1 MSIKKYVGTKK
12 AFTDVSQIID
22 FIFEDEEEKGD
33 VDSDMEVEIGDDDN
47 VNNIENTSDLEY
59 EEETISATCTSH
71 SNANV
76 VDGDFLLEKKLSGTL
91 EISSGHLAVPL
102 LSSTVADISSETE
115 EEIILDEEHDGNS
128 SDDFL
133 PKPHNFIQKKGARI
147 CGGYNNSRKSL
158 RMRGGH
164 LCRDLS
170 YNDNN
175 NIDDILREVERSDNE
190 NNSNI
195 DDILPIPEVD
205 IADVENVPVMQRGR
219 GRGHGRGNIVDHL
232 GANIVQGRGFV
243 DNVEILPQDLEWSRC
258 DSWLEENDDMITV
271 PEFTEFEG
279 VAVRLP
285 DNPKVMEFF
294 NLYLTNEIFQLIVDE
309 MNRFADQ
316 YFDEHPESVNST
328 YLQEW
333 EPVTLLEI
341 KIFVALVILMGIAHK
356 PSIPMYWSTDALYN
370 TSIFSQCMK
379 RTRFQLI
386 LKFLHFNNNDN
397 YDRQDDDRDR
407 LHKLR
412 PFLELVRERC
422 KKVYSPGKELSVDD
436 SLILFK
442 GRLAFK
448 QFIRTK
454 RARFGI
460 KL

>member
-1 MSIKKYVGTKK
+1 MK
-12 AFTDVSQIID
+12 
-22 FIFEDEEEKGD
+22 
-33 VDSDMEVEIGDDDN
+33 
-47 VNNIENTSDLEY
+47 
-59 EEETISATCTSH
+59 
-71 SNANV
+71 
-76 VDGDFLLEKKLSGTL
+76 
-91 EISSGHLAVPL
+91 
-102 LSSTVADISSETE
+102 
-115 EEIILDEEHDGNS
+115 EHDGNS
-128 SDDFL
+128 SDNDFL
-133 PKPHNFIQKKGARI
+133 PKPHNFIQKKRVRI
-147 CGGYNNSRKSL
+147 RGGYNNSRKPL
-158 RMRGGH
+158 RMRGGKRGGH

-175 NIDDILREVERSDNE
+175 NIDDILREVERSDDENNNNNIDDILREVERSDNENNNNKIDDILLREVERSDNE

-219 GRGHGRGNIVDHL
+219 GCGHGRGNIVDRL
-232 GANIVQGRGFV
+232 GATIVQGRGFV

-258 DSWLEENDDMITV
+258 DSWFEENDDMITV
-271 PEFTEFEG
+271 PEFTEVEG

-285 DNPKVMEFF
+285 DNPKVMDFF
-294 NLYLTNEIFQLIVDE
+294 NLYLTNEIFQHIVDE
-309 MNRFADQ
+309 TNRFADQ

-341 KIFVALVILMGIAHK
+341 KIFVALVILMGIVHK

-370 TSIFSQCMK
+370 IPIFSRCMK

-422 KKVYSPGKELSVDD
+422 KKVYSPGKELSVDE
-436 SLILFK
+436 SLVLFK
-442 GRLAFK
+442 GSLAFK

-460 KL
+460 KLYELCTSTGITLDFLVYCGRGMFYNDEIHSDMPSTKRIPAVLMNPFLNKGHIIYR